1 MTDDQ
6 MVSKLRSME
15 QWVTKEP
22 WKSIADRLE
31 ELIKIYR
38 LEEHISEGRLSLI
51 QAIVEEHVETNQ
63 NNLIDK

>member
-38 LEEHISEGRLSLI
+38 LEEHI
-51 QAIVEEHVETNQ
+51 ETDQNQ

>member
-1 MTDDQ
+1 MKESKIMTDAQ
-6 MVSKLRSME
+6 SLSKLRSME
-15 QWVTKEP
+15 HWVTKEP

-38 LEEHISEGRLSLI
+38 LEEHI
-51 QAIVEEHVETNQ
+51 ETDQNQ

>member
-38 LEEHISEGRLSLI
+38 LEEHIE
-51 QAIVEEHVETNQ
+51 NQ
-63 NNLIDK
+63 GSRIDK

>member
-1 MTDDQ
+1 MTDEQ

-38 LEEHISEGRLSLI
+38 LEEHIE
-51 QAIVEEHVETNQ
+51 NQ
-63 NNLIDK
+63 GSRIDKQSYNYRQSTGIIEQHD